1 LKTCG
6 ACIASDVTF
15 EAELAGV
22 PKYALAVAL
31 DMLVEPDA
39 GAGLGHYRCER
50 GLADLKRIDCIFFTY
65 TCIADPVLSYRPRS
79 RASVWSSVDFP

>member
-1 LKTCG
+1 M
-6 ACIASDVTF
+6 ASDVMF

-22 PKYALAVAL
+22 PKYGLAVAL

-39 GAGLGHYRCER
+39 GAALGHYRCER

-65 TCIADPVLSYRPRS
+65 TCIVSGLLTARL
-79 RASVWSSVDFP
+79 